1 MLTTAQLQTLK
12 AAIAVE
18 TDATFASYRDQGATG
33 LMAQWFNQDTSPAFI
48 VWRTNVPVEEY
59 REAVVW
65 TEVDNATMTVGKA
78 RIWEWL
84 TANMT
89 LPINAAKT
97 NVRQGLADC
106 WASNSQT
113 RTNLLAAAKRTATK
127 AEKMFATGTGSSASP
142 ATMVFEGALSADDI
156 SNALAA

>member
-1 MLTTAQLQTLK
+1 MLTNAQAMTIKTAILADATQANNVTIQDYS
-12 AAIAVE
+12 AIADWLN
-18 TDATFASYRDQGATG
+18 TAG
-33 LMAQWFNQDTSPAFI
+33 AFI

-59 REAVVW
+59 REAIVW

-106 WASNSQT
+106 WASNTTT

-127 AEKMFATGTGSSASP
+127 AEQLLATGTGSSASP
-142 ATMVFEGALSADDI
+142 GTLTWEGQISVYDIGGILSTA
-156 SNALAA
+156 